1 MERVL
6 TLHRT
11 NIGKKAILAV
21 SGAIL
26 VGFLVAHLLG
36 NLQVFLGPEVINEYA
51 ASLRRTPAVLW
62 LLRIGLLV
70 AAGAHVWAAFS
81 ILDRNA
87 KARTSRYHQSSYRV
101 TSYAART
108 MRWSGPI
115 ALLYIVYHLLH
126 LTFGLTG
133 SWMGYEH
140 DHQNVYNNLVH
151 SFQNPILV
159 LVYVVANAAV
169 GFHLFHGVWSAFQS
183 LGASHPRYD
192 RLRSMLAIGITAFVA
207 GGNVAMPVAI
217 FAGVVEPTTEQFC
230 YPELAR
236 EEGECD
242 GWAPSSEGAGRPLAP
257 SGAIRGG
264 PTPRPAASPFAPL
277 RGAPTERVPAEEAE

>member
-1 MERVL
+1 MQRVL

-11 NIGKKAILAV
+11 NIGKKTILAV

-36 NLQVFLGPEVINEYA
+36 NLQIFLGPEAINAYA
-51 ASLRRTPAVLW
+51 ASLRKTPAVLW

-87 KARTSRYHQSSYRV
+87 KARTSRYHKPAYRV

-115 ALLYIVYHLLH
+115 ALLYIVFHLLH
-126 LTFGLTG
+126 LTFGLNGT
-133 SWMGYEH
+133 WMGYEH
-140 DHQNVYNNLVH
+140 DHQNVYNNLVY

-159 LVYVVANAAV
+159 LVYVVANVAV
-169 GFHLFHGVWSAFQS
+169 AFHLFHGVWSAFQS

-192 RLRSMLAIGITAFVA
+192 RLRSVLAIGLTAFIG
-207 GGNVAMPVAI
+207 GGNVMIPVAI
-217 FAGVVEPTTEQFC
+217 LAGVVEPTTQAFC
-230 YPELAR
+230 HPELAR

-242 GWAPSSEGAGRPLAP
+242 GWLSPTARGPSA
-257 SGAIRGG
+257 
-264 PTPRPAASPFAPL
+264 
-277 RGAPTERVPAEEAE
+277 GAPAEAE

>member
-21 SGAIL
+21 SGAAL
-26 VGFLVAHLLG
+26 VIYLVAHLAG
-36 NLQVFLGPEVINEYA
+36 NLQVFLGPEAINDYA
-51 ASLRRTPAVLW
+51 AGLRKAPALLW
-62 LLRIGLLV
+62 GARIALL
-70 AAGAHVWAAFS
+70 AAAIAHVWAAFS

-87 KARTSRYHQSSYRV
+87 KARSTRYHQESYRV

-108 MRWSGPI
+108 MRWTGPI
-115 ALLYIVYHLLH
+115 VLLYIVYHLLH
-126 LTFGLTG
+126 LTFGLTPDFTVLG
-133 SWMGYEH
+133 IRAGYVH

-151 SFQNPILV
+151 SMQNPIIAI
-159 LVYVVANAAV
+159 VYVVANVAV

-192 RLRSMLAIGITAFVA
+192 RLRSMLAVGLTAFIA
-207 GGNVAMPVAI
+207 GGNVLIPTAI
-217 FAGVVEPTTEQFC
+217 LFHAVEPTTEEFC

-242 GWAPSSEGAGRPLAP
+242 DFV
-257 SGAIRGG
+257 
-264 PTPRPAASPFAPL
+264 T
-277 RGAPTERVPAEEAE
+277 PTERRAEEASE